1 MASAITT
8 ALGPLALPLA
18 VLLLFFLPGFLL
30 VNALFPRKGELD
42 REYDALLRLTLGI
55 VMSIVVT
62 VLFGFGLNAFGVN
75 PDTGLGSFT
84 ADNMWIGLSAISF
97 GLFWLGW
104 WRGAYPALARVSP
117 ALARIPRPEPQS
129 VLAGDAG
136 DRRALL
142 RLRNLAADREA
153 LKRRIKDYERRI
165 SLHSG
170 DAKAHYVRKRDEA
183 QVDLRKVDTELREL
197 ERERA
202 AELY

>member
-1 MASAITT
+1 MAGAITT
-8 ALGPLALPLA
+8 FLGPLALPLA
-18 VLLLFFLPGFLL
+18 ILLLFFLPGFLL
-30 VNALFPRKGELD
+30 VNAIFPRKGELD
-42 REYDALLRLTLGI
+42 REYDAVLRITLGI
-55 VMSIVVT
+55 VMSIVVV
-62 VLFGFGLNAFGVN
+62 VLFGFGLNALGVN
-75 PDTGLGSFT
+75 PDTGLGYVV
-84 ADNMWIGLSAISF
+84 ADNMWVGLSALSF

-104 WRGAYPALARVSP
+104 WRGAYPSLARLSP

-165 SLHSG
+165 SMHSG
-170 DAKAHYVRKRDEA
+170 EARAHYVRKRDEA
-183 QVDLRKVDTELREL
+183 QTDLRKVDTDLREL
-197 ERERA
+197 ERQRA